1 MWWGDRILV
10 YRLRRLG
17 RYWHLSKVMG
27 QHGITRCEGY
37 RTSGAAADFGEPFI
51 GSYLPSATNKVPED
65 DPSTNSTTGGR
76 SLLKLSMSLAG
87 LYCDTLSED

>member
-1 MWWGDRILV
+1 M
-10 YRLRRLG
+10 G
-17 RYWHLSKVMG
+17 RHEIAKRKWY
-27 QHGITRCEGY
+27 C
-37 RTSGAAADFGEPFI
+37 TSDAAGFGEPFI

>member
-1 MWWGDRILV
+1 MRW
-10 YRLRRLG
+10 
-17 RYWHLSKVMG
+17 K
-27 QHGITRCEGY
+27 
-37 RTSGAAADFGEPFI
+37 RTSDAPVEDLGEAFM

-87 LYCDTLSED
+87 LYCDTPSED